1 MKWLLC
7 GLTFA
12 LAVGLAV
19 ATAAIR
25 AGNIRLRQ
33 QLERDYRRIEARAIE
48 LRRLQVL
55 AIDQVTPERLAGE
68 LRALL
73 RPAAGQDASAAAAAA
88 TGGQEAVS
96 WQ

>member
-12 LAVGLAV
+12 LAVGLAI

-25 AGNIRLRQ
+25 AGTTLTKQ
-33 QLERDYRRIEARAIE
+33 QIAEEHKRIAWRDIE
-48 LRRLQVL
+48 LKRLSVMAL
-55 AIDQVTPERLAGE
+55 SEVTPERLAVQLRELIEPVPQPSPVRTGE
-68 LRALL
+68 
-73 RPAAGQDASAAAAAA
+73 AA
-88 TGGQEAVS
+88 S

>member
-12 LAVGLAV
+12 LAVGLAI

-25 AGNIRLRQ
+25 AGNTLVKRQ
-33 QLERDYRRIEARAIE
+33 IEEERERIEW
-48 LRRLQVL
+48 RRVERQRLHVL
-55 AIDQVTPERLAGE
+55 ALNEVTPERLAQQ
-68 LRALL
+68 LRALAE
-73 RPAAGQDASAAAAAA
+73 PASTAAPAEASP
-88 TGGQEAVS
+88 